1 MHHAPSSCN
10 IPRSMTLTELQP
22 GAVVADRFAIACLAG
37 AGGMGTVYK
46 ALDQERGRLV
56 ALKLLSDALPE
67 HADRFAREARILAQ
81 LEHPGIVRFI
91 GAGHDAVAGA
101 WLAMEWLEGEDLAAR
116 LDRGPLALEET
127 FALGIAA
134 ADALDAAHAA
144 GVIHRDVKPSN
155 IFLIG
160 GDPGHIKLVDFG
172 IARRDGPTRALT
184 RSGTIIGTAGYLAPE
199 QINGEPLDARSDVF
213 SLGAVLFE
221 CLAGRPAFAGG
232 RMVDVLARTLLEE
245 APDVCAR
252 RDDVSRALSSLVARM
267 IAKDR
272 GARPES
278 GAAVANAL
286 RALAK
291 EAAANSASPGEP
303 GRREAISSCEERVG
317 SIVVAEREAAADAAS
332 AQTVSADADVARR
345 ARLAAALARL
355 GGRVDLVAGGR
366 LLVTQ
371 KEAES
376 PEEQAVRA
384 ARCALAL
391 GPTLAESEG
400 AAKPRIA
407 VVTGSA
413 EVTGKPPAG
422 DLLARAVALLAAPAP
437 VSGVAY
443 VDDVTRALLG
453 GRFDVRR
460 EPAGWALAGERAI
473 GDDARWGLGRP
484 SPFLDRD
491 VELRQLVD
499 LFEECVEE
507 GLARAALVTG
517 PPGIGKSRLR
527 HEAMQRISGIRTSAN
542 ATPAVWAGRA
552 DTGAPFEVLASLI
565 RGARDPSHQPTSLGQ
580 EFVDLIDAAVE
591 ARPLVLVIEDLH
603 LADEPSLQ
611 GIERALRAFQDR
623 PLFVLAFGRPEAH
636 ERFPGLWAER
646 GAQQIHLGA
655 LSPRSTARLAQDAL
669 SSLDPG
675 EVAALVE
682 RAAGNPF
689 YLEELLRSASEGR
702 RDELPEAVLAMEQAR
717 LVALPPAERRFL
729 RAASIFG
736 NVFWRR
742 GVLHL
747 LGEGGSVTLAESA
760 LATLLAHKLVERRAT
775 SRFPGE
781 EELAFR
787 QPLVCEAA
795 HSTLTAAD
803 RARGHALAAAWLE
816 TVGEQDTRVLA
827 SHRGWGPARK

>member
-1 MHHAPSSCN
+1 
-10 IPRSMTLTELQP
+10 MTSPELQP
-22 GAVVADRFAIACLAG
+22 GAVVGNRFAVACLAG

-81 LEHPGIVRFI
+81 LEHPGIVRFV
-91 GAGHDAVAGA
+91 GSGHDAAAGA

-116 LDRGPLALEET
+116 LDRGPLALDDT

-172 IARRDGPTRALT
+172 IARRDGATRALT
-184 RSGTIIGTAGYLAPE
+184 RSGTIIGTAGYLSPE

-213 SLGAVLFE
+213 ALGAVLFE

-232 RMVDVLARTLLEE
+232 RMVDVLARTMLDE
-245 APDVCAR
+245 APDVCAL
-252 RDDVSRALSSLVARM
+252 RDDVSRGLAALVARM

-278 GAAVANAL
+278 GAAVASAL
-286 RALAK
+286 RELAK
-291 EAAANSASPGEP
+291 EAASTSASPGVP
-303 GRREAISSCEERVG
+303 RRRQAISSAELRVG
-317 SIVVAEREAAADAAS
+317 SIVVAEREPAADAAS

-345 ARLAAALARL
+345 VRLAAALARL
-355 GGRVDLVAGGR
+355 GARVDVVAGDR

-371 KEAES
+371 KETGS
-376 PEEQAVRA
+376 PGEQAVRA
-384 ARCALAL
+384 AQCALAL
-391 GPTLAESEG
+391 GPALAGSEG

-407 VVTGSA
+407 IVTGSA

-422 DLLARAVALLAAPAP
+422 ELLDRAMALLAAPAP

-453 GRFDVRR
+453 ARFDVRR
-460 EPAGWALAGERAI
+460 EPPGWALVVEREI
-473 GDDARWGLGRP
+473 GDDARWVLGRP

-499 LFEECVEE
+499 LFEECVAE

-527 HEAMQRISGIRTSAN
+527 HEAMQRISESRKSAD
-542 ATPAVWAGRA
+542 ATPAIWVGRA
-552 DTGAPFEVLASLI
+552 DTGAPFEVLGSLL
-565 RGARDPSHQPTSLGQ
+565 RGARGSSPQPSSPGQ
-580 EFVDLIDAAVE
+580 ELVDLVEAVIR

-603 LADEPSLQ
+603 RADEPSLQ
-611 GIERALRAFQDR
+611 VLERALRTFQDR
-623 PLFVLAFGRPEAH
+623 PLFVMAFARPEVH

-646 GAQQIHLGA
+646 GAQQIHLRT
-655 LSPRSTARLAQDAL
+655 LSPRSTARLVQDAH
-669 SSLDPG
+669 SSLEPG
-675 EVAALVE
+675 EIATLIE

-689 YLEELLRSASEGR
+689 YLEELLRSASEGC
-702 RDELPEAVLAMEQAR
+702 RDGLPESVLAMEQAR
-717 LVALPPAERRFL
+717 LAALPPAERRFL

-736 NVFWRR
+736 SVFWMR

-747 LGEGGSVTLAESA
+747 LGEGSSVTLAESA
-760 LATLLAHKLVERRAT
+760 LATLLAHKLIERHVT

-787 QPLVCEAA
+787 QMLVCEAA
-795 HSTLTAAD
+795 YSTLTAAD

-816 TVGEQDTRVLA
+816 TAGEQDPVVLA
-827 SHRGWGPARK
+827 GHRELDPAWKHRFMGRKIRS